1 MKRFHVGMR
10 VEDLEASAKFY
21 RALFGAEPCVKE
33 DDYAKWMLE
42 DPRVNF
48 SISTRCD
55 TSGDLHMGIQVESEA
70 ELTEVSQRLRDAQVG
85 IRETPGVTC
94 CYHESDKTWSADP
107 QGLPWET
114 FLTRD
119 GATVYGEDTI
129 DKADIERMQAGKS
142 CRG

>member
-10 VEDLEASAKFY
+10 VQDLESSTRFY
-21 RALFGAEPCVKE
+21 TALFGAGPTVLK

-55 TSGDLHMGIQVESEA
+55 TADAIHMGIQVESEG
-70 ELTEVSQRLRDAQVG
+70 ELQEVTQRLKDARLGV
-85 IRETPGVTC
+85 RETPGVTC
-94 CYHESDKTWSADP
+94 CYAESDKTWSADP

-114 FLTRD
+114 FLTR
-119 GATVYGEDTI
+119 GASTVYGDERITA
-129 DKADIERMQAGKS
+129 ADIDSLKSGKS
-142 CRG
+142 CCG

>member
-10 VEDLEASAKFY
+10 VDDIEASARFY
-21 RALFGAEPCVKE
+21 TALFGTEPSVRK

-55 TSGDLHMGIQVESEA
+55 TSGDVHMGIQVESEA
-70 ELTEVSQRLRDAQVG
+70 ELSEVADRLKEAQLGV
-85 IRETPGVTC
+85 RETPGVTC
-94 CYHESDKTWSADP
+94 CYARSDKAWTADP
-107 QGLPWET
+107 QGMPWET

-119 GATVYGEDTI
+119 AITVYGDETLTKD
-129 DKADIERMQAGKS
+129 DVDALKAGPGCCQ
-142 CRG
+142 